1 MDDGM
6 QLVIAQLVGVVVF
19 FVGVLILGLWLRRLP
34 TAGAARGMSF
44 ASHVLFHTGLSVPMV
59 WGLFWPGA
67 GRFDAI
73 VGLPPLP
80 VPIAWRFLGVGLLT
94 VGVYFVALS
103 NVALA
108 KWGRG
113 MASFVLSKQVV
124 EVSLYERTR
133 NPLALGWYLMC
144 LGVACYARSTYLTL
158 YLLLGHIPAHLF
170 YLKFFEERELALRFG
185 EKYAAYRQRVPFLVP
200 RRRFAPEAT

>member
-1 MDDGM
+1 M
-6 QLVIAQLVGVVVF
+6 QLVIAQLVGVMVF
-19 FVGVLILGLWLRRLP
+19 FVGVLILGLWLRRRP
-34 TAGAARGMSF
+34 TAGAARRMSV
-44 ASHVLFHTGLSVPMV
+44 ASHTLFHAGLSVPMV

-73 VGLPPLP
+73 VGLPSLP
-80 VPIAWRFLGVGLLT
+80 VPIAWRFLGVVLLA
-94 VGVYFVALS
+94 VGIYFVALS

-108 KWGRG
+108 KWGQG

-124 EVSLYERTR
+124 EASLYERTR

-144 LGVACYARSTYLTL
+144 AGVGCYARSTYLTL

-185 EKYAAYRQRVPFLVP
+185 ESYAAYKQRVPFLVP
-200 RRRFAPEAT
+200 RRRSAPEPT

>member
-1 MDDGM
+1 MR
-6 QLVIAQLVGVVVF
+6 LVIAQLVGVAVF
-19 FVGVLILGLWLRRLP
+19 FMGVLVLGLWLRRRP
-34 TAGAARGMSF
+34 TADAARKMSV
-44 ASHVLFHTGLSVPMV
+44 ASHALFHVGLSVPMV

-80 VPIAWRFLGVGLLT
+80 VPVAWRFLGVVLLV
-94 VGVYFVALS
+94 VGAYFVALS

-108 KWGRG
+108 KWGQG

-124 EVSLYERTR
+124 ETSLYKRTR

-144 LGVACYARSTYLTL
+144 LGVGCYAHSTYLTL
-158 YLLLGHIPAHLF
+158 YLVFGHIPAHLF

-185 EKYAAYRQRVPFLVP
+185 ESYTAYKQRVPFLVP
-200 RRRFAPEAT
+200 RRKSAPEPT